1 MTGERTIPRR
11 LVELLVELGHGPG
24 VDPSSSCEAVLTE
37 LAPHDYINRLHW
49 RSWDAAT
56 DGLSVDDHEALVR
69 GLAMAEKGLRW
80 CGGSVSAVIWTY
92 RSFERKA
99 QQRSD
104 ALADWILEYS
114 DNPYE
119 PFGYNRGTARSL
131 DAVRRQNE
139 AHEARREAHKEREL
153 RQQKEAAIRRRDRA
167 AAADEHT
174 RAQEALSAER
184 AELITRLRTGPLTER
199 LKHIICDATHPLSW
213 YPDEWA
219 ELTDSQLSELPADMV
234 SSLKTRLSDR
244 KRGPWRR
251 LYKRLIGMPAARP
264 AQHTFS
270 GDTL

>member
-1 MTGERTIPRR
+1 MTGERTIPKR
-11 LVELLVELGHGPG
+11 LVELLIELDHGLG
-24 VDPSSSCEAVLTE
+24 VTPSSSYEAILSE
-37 LAPHDYINRLHW
+37 LVPHDDINRLHW
-49 RSWDAAT
+49 HSWDAAT

-99 QQRSD
+99 QQRAN

-119 PFGYNRGTARSL
+119 PFGYSRGTARSF

-139 AHEARREAHKEREL
+139 TRKARSEAHKEREL
-153 RQQKEAAIRRRDRA
+153 QQQKEAVIRRRDRA
-167 AAADEHT
+167 AAADEHNRT
-174 RAQEALSAER
+174 QEALSAER
-184 AELITRLRTGPLTER
+184 AELITRLRTATLAER
-199 LKHIICDATHPLSW
+199 LKHIVCDATHPLSW
-213 YPDEWA
+213 YPDAWA
-219 ELTDSQLSELPADMV
+219 ELTDAEVSELPVALVDG
-234 SSLKTRLSDR
+234 LEARLADR
-244 KRGPWRR
+244 KRGPWRQ

-270 GDTL
+270 GDTQ